1 MSCVLCN
8 ENNTAQLTNSIS
20 SNFPFRQ
27 LGSFPIE
34 QEDEISGFKETI
46 RLDVRH
52 MRQQIR
58 QTELAPEHIN
68 DTNDRCCRGI
78 EHFATRDSLMRQET
92 AKTALIESV
101 LREQAHLSATMPS
114 VDTCDGDSSKP
125 STVRTDAIAQAVCD
139 VSTRMSLEARSRA
152 ATFGASDRAFI
163 AAEEAGLRAL
173 LASHNLAS
181 PTAQTVMYH
190 APTRGYARSASS
202 IQPTITAGT
211 VERSLPSSCLKRSA
225 CSVPNMMN
233 YASPGPSTSSAMFQA
248 YEQVATHRRR
258 RLSLL
263 RESLLAS
270 MNISDS
276 NITQDLQNH
285 HHQQQKKQKTST
297 MSGRRYLA
305 FCT

>member
-1 MSCVLCN
+1 
-8 ENNTAQLTNSIS
+8 
-20 SNFPFRQ
+20 
-27 LGSFPIE
+27 
-34 QEDEISGFKETI
+34 
-46 RLDVRH
+46 
-52 MRQQIR
+52 MRQQMR
-58 QTELAPEHIN
+58 ETELAPEHIN

-92 AKTALIESV
+92 AKSALIESV
-101 LREQAHLSATMPS
+101 LREQEHLSGNMPS
-114 VDTCDGDSSKP
+114 LDSHDAKHKNI
-125 STVRTDAIAQAVCD
+125 RADAIAQAVCD
-139 VSTRMSLEARSRA
+139 VSTRLSLEARSRA
-152 ATFGASDRAFI
+152 ATLGASDRAFI

-181 PTAQTVMYH
+181 PIARTDVSLAP
-190 APTRGYARSASS
+190 PTRGYARSASS
-202 IQPTITAGT
+202 IQSTITTGT

-233 YASPGPSTSSAMFQA
+233 YASPGSSTTSSAMVQA

-276 NITQDLQNH
+276 NMTQELQNH
-285 HHQQQKKQKTST
+285 QQQH
-297 MSGRRYLA
+297 RP
-305 FCT
+305 

>member
-1 MSCVLCN
+1 
-8 ENNTAQLTNSIS
+8 
-20 SNFPFRQ
+20 
-27 LGSFPIE
+27 
-34 QEDEISGFKETI
+34 
-46 RLDVRH
+46 
-52 MRQQIR
+52 MRQQMR
-58 QTELAPEHIN
+58 ETELAPEHIN

-92 AKTALIESV
+92 AKTVLIESV
-101 LREQAHLSATMPS
+101 LREQAHLSDTMPS

-139 VSTRMSLEARSRA
+139 VSTRLSLEARSRA
-152 ATFGASDRAFI
+152 ATLGASDRAFI
-163 AAEEAGLRAL
+163 AVEESALRAL

-181 PTAQTVMYH
+181 PTARTDVSL
-190 APTRGYARSASS
+190 APPTRGCARSASS
-202 IQPTITAGT
+202 IQSTITAGT
-211 VERSLPSSCLKRSA
+211 VERSLSSSCLKRSA

-233 YASPGPSTSSAMFQA
+233 YATPGPSTSAAIVQA

-276 NITQDLQNH
+276 NMTQLLQNH
-285 HHQQQKKQKTST
+285 QQQH
-297 MSGRRYLA
+297 
-305 FCT
+305 CP